1 MEDGIRIGAAASAL
15 GGSIDTLRRWETA
28 GRGALGCRL
37 APRRRGGAAGRL
49 PFERRGQQRYLSHD
63 ELARL
68 LRERS
73 GVASASARNRLTGIV
88 LAVRRDGVM
97 AQVDIACGPHRVVS
111 VMSREAADQLGLK
124 PGDSATAV
132 IKATTV
138 AIERS

>member
-1 MEDGIRIGAAASAL
+1 MDEGIRIGAAATAL
-15 GGSIDTLRRWETA
+15 GVSIDTLRRWERS
-28 GRGALGCRL
+28 GRIS
-37 APRRRGGAAGRL
+37 
-49 PFERRGQQRYLSHD
+49 FERRGQQRYLTQD

-73 GVASASARNRLTGIV
+73 VGSASARNRLPGIV

-97 AQVDIACGPHRVVS
+97 AQIDIACGPHRIVS

-138 AIERS
+138 LVEPA

>member
-1 MEDGIRIGAAASAL
+1 MEDGIRIGEAATTL
-15 GGSIDTLRRWETA
+15 GVSIDTLRRWERS
-28 GRGALGCRL
+28 GRVT
-37 APRRRGGAAGRL
+37 
-49 PFERRGQQRYLSHD
+49 FERRGQQRYLRHD

-73 GVASASARNRLTGIV
+73 GVTTGGARNRLPGIV

-97 AQVDIACGPHRVVS
+97 AQVDMACGPHRVVS
-111 VMSREAADQLGLK
+111 LMSRELADQLGLK

-138 AIERS
+138 VVEPA

>member
-1 MEDGIRIGAAASAL
+1 V
-15 GGSIDTLRRWETA
+15 T
-28 GRGALGCRL
+28 
-37 APRRRGGAAGRL
+37 
-49 PFERRGQQRYLSHD
+49 FERRGQQRYLPQD

-73 GVASASARNRLTGIV
+73 NNSTAGARNRFSGIV

-97 AQVDIACGPHRVVS
+97 AQVDMACGPHRVVS
-111 VMSREAADQLGLK
+111 IMSREAADQLGLK

-138 AIERS
+138 VVERT

>member
-1 MEDGIRIGAAASAL
+1 MDEGIRIGAAATAL
-15 GGSIDTLRRWETA
+15 GVSIDTLRRWERS
-28 GRGALGCRL
+28 GRVT
-37 APRRRGGAAGRL
+37 
-49 PFERRGQQRYLSHD
+49 FERRGQQRYLTQD

-73 GVASASARNRLTGIV
+73 GPSAGGARNRLPGIV

-97 AQVDIACGPHRVVS
+97 AQVDLACGPHRVVS

-138 AIERS
+138 VVERT